1 LSKCHFPLKYPIRK
15 ETKLYYL
22 KCHIDKLTL
31 LNRRKGER
39 ERERERERMINT
51 NVLNTFK

>member
-39 ERERERERMINT
+39 ERERER
-51 NVLNTFK
+51 